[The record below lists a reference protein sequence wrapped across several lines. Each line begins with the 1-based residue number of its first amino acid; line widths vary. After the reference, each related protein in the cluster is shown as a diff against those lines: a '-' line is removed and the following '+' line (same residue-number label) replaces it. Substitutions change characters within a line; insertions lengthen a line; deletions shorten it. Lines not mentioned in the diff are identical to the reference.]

1 MPLSCSSRFKSMKGM
16 ILVLLWNFSVINVF
30 NFLWVYE
37 TDSKIFSS
45 LLHENSLRKY
55 HVIFGFAFLLFPL
68 FGWIADN
75 YCGRYKMIRYSLFIM
90 WVTTIIFC
98 LVSFIPDD
106 LPRANSIREVSYVVL
121 VVILLFS
128 FGAILEQLPDASST
142 M

>member
-1 MPLSCSSRFKSMKGM
+1 
-16 ILVLLWNFSVINVF
+16 
-30 NFLWVYE
+30 
-37 TDSKIFSS
+37 
-45 LLHENSLRKY
+45 
-55 HVIFGFAFLLFPL
+55 
-68 FGWIADN
+68 
-75 YCGRYKMIRYSLFIM
+75 MIRYSLFIM